1 MIRHVPAVTTSI
13 APFTTVQTVGV
24 VEVKVTG
31 YEMPAL
37 LVASKVCGV
46 LTVVIAIGGVKVM
59 VCGSLVIVIL
69 RTTLLAAAVVV
80 SPAWLAVIEQVPA
93 DTTVRVVPLMR
104 QAADVVAKLTGY
116 EGPAELVAT
125 RVCGVD
131 ESVTAVGGVKVMVCG
146 SLVIEIDL
154 EMLLAAR

>member
-59 VCGSLVIVIL
+59 VCGSFVTLKVLV
-69 RTTLLAAAVVV
+69 TL
-80 SPAWLAVIEQVPA
+80 
-93 DTTVRVVPLMR
+93 T
-104 QAADVVAKLTGY
+104 
-116 EGPAELVAT
+116 
-125 RVCGVD
+125 
-131 ESVTAVGGVKVMVCG
+131 
-146 SLVIEIDL
+146 
-154 EMLLAAR
+154 AAR